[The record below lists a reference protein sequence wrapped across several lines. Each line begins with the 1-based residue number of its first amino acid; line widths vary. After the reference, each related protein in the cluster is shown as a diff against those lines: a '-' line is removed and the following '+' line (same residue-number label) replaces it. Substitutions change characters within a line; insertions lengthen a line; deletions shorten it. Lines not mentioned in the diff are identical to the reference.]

1 MSGRFLAQL
10 LLLFL
15 LVYADTVYSKVH
27 YITPSLDGP
36 CAQNSSCLTL
46 SQFAANSSYIETDT
60 SLLFLPG
67 NHTLDRELLL
77 AQVNKFSMTK
87 DGVGNE
93 TIFVECSARSG
104 RFHIRETTSVS
115 IHGLHF
121 IGCGS
126 NNVSQVNWLT
136 ITSSTFQGVQ
146 EGNTV
151 LVLDE
156 VSVATIDR
164 CSFLSNSLHYPI
176 IGSNSFSGD
185 GILAYV
191 YQRSTPSGMLYVAFS
206 NVSIISSKFM
216 HNRADIG
223 GALVAHN
230 STLYLARSTYS
241 NNTANFGGVMVTSGS
256 TIDMDN
262 NAFINNVAQSAGVM
276 VTYDDTITIS
286 STTFNNNSADRY
298 AGVMITLSDSSF
310 TISNS
315 TFSNN
320 TAGGGG
326 VMSTSD
332 DSSFTISNSTF
343 SSNRAELGGVMITS
357 DDSSFTIS
365 NSTFSSNRAE
375 LGGVMIT
382 SDDSSFTISNSTFSS
397 NRAELGGVMITSDDS
412 SFTISSST
420 FSNNTAGYEG
430 GVMYTF
436 GNSSFTISNS
446 TFSNNTAGYDGGV
459 MHTFRDSSFTNSN
472 STFSNNTAGG
482 GGVMSTSDDSSF
494 TISNSTFSSNR
505 AELGGVMITS
515 DDSSFTISNSTFSSN
530 RAELGG
536 VMITSDD
543 SSFTISNST
552 FSSNRAEFA
561 GVMITS
567 DDSSFTISNS
577 TFSSNRAELGG
588 VMITSD
594 DSSFTISS
602 STFSNNTA
610 GYEGGVMYTFG
621 NSSFTISNSTFSN
634 NTAGYDGG
642 VMHTSRDSSFTNSN
656 STFSNNTAGGGG
668 VMSISD
674 DSSFTISNS
683 TFSSNRADG
692 GGVMITSDDSSF
704 TISNSTFSSNRAELG
719 GVMITSDDSS
729 FTISSSTFSN
739 NTAGYDGGVMYT
751 SRDSSFTNSTF
762 SNNTAGYDGGVM
774 HTSRDSS
781 FTISNSTFTNN
792 TARHGGGVMRTDNSS
807 FTISNSTFSSN
818 RADGGGVMI
827 TRGDSSFTISNST
840 FSNNTA
846 GSGGGVMILHG
857 DSFTISTST
866 FSNNRAEV
874 NGGVMETIGGVMVI
888 YGLRGDSSFTIS
900 NSTFSN
906 NRADHGG
913 VMVIIGG
920 FSFTISNSTFSNNTA
935 EKFGGVIFTKGD
947 SSFTIST
954 SVFVNNK
961 ATVIGGVFWCTGGTL
976 NVDNSNFSLNAV
988 SSQGGGVIFILQCST
1003 HITNS
1008 RFDDNNGSLYTFN
1021 SNLTFSGHLTFENS
1035 MEPVIAGNGVT
1046 SQEGGAITSF
1056 QSTVIFTRESVVH
1069 VSNNQASDGGALLA
1083 TESTITVYG
1092 ETTIANNMAN
1102 SSGGGIS
1109 LKQSRLEIKG
1119 MCQFVNNVAVTGG
1132 GIYASSSTIT
1142 VFQPGTV
1149 QVTNNNADL
1158 GGGLYLEVNP
1168 KLYTLKNTIVR
1179 QVSYLMTFTGNHAN
1193 YGGALYVSDD
1203 TNSGACLPD
1212 IECFIQTL
1220 ALYPAQEDNSLPNTI
1235 NILFS
1240 ENTASEQGL
1249 NLFGGLLD
1257 RCIPSPFA
1265 EVYQKQRIHYS
1276 GATYLGNISNID
1288 IDNDSISSQ
1297 PVRVCFCNSEHEPD
1311 CSYQPPVIRVQKGKA
1326 FNVSLVAVDQA
1337 DHTVDANITV
1347 SLSSSDGGF
1356 DEGQQIQSVVRNC
1369 TNLTFN
1375 VFSPRE
1381 DEKLN
1386 LSPDGPCGS
1395 ATLSTSH
1402 VTIEFIECTCP
1413 VGFEPLSNSQ
1423 SSTKC
1428 ECVCD
1433 SALSPYII
1441 ECNITTSSVL
1451 RKDTNSW
1458 ITYIND
1464 TDPPEYVI
1472 YQNCPFDYCQPQTQS
1487 VTINF
1492 NLPNGADSQCAY
1504 DRTGVLCG
1512 ACKEDLSLSLASS
1525 RCVPCHTHWPA
1536 VILLAAAIAG
1546 ILLVTALLALNM
1558 TVSVGLINGFIF
1570 YANIVSAGS
1579 TIFFPSS
1586 EPSFPSVFVAWL
1598 NLDIGIDVCFIDG
1611 LDVYAKTWLQLAF
1624 PLYIISLVVIVIV
1637 VSEYSPRFAGL
1648 IGKKDPISTLA
1659 TLILLS
1665 YAKLL
1670 SITITALS
1678 SAVLDYPDGHQET
1691 VWLPDGNVPYFKGK
1705 HIPLALVAMLIIII
1719 GLPYTILLFL
1729 WQWIVRASRWM
1740 IFKWTRSTKLNAFI
1754 ASHHVP
1760 HNSKYR
1766 YWTGLLLL
1774 VRVVLY
1780 ITASVTVSAKPQTF
1794 PLITNTLIGVLI
1806 VFKCIRSVRVY
1817 KKSFVDLVDTALYL
1831 NLLVF
1836 SAFSQYDF
1844 KTDITKQTAVAHIST
1859 IITFILFIGAIVY
1872 HVTLLVKKEWP
1883 TEDLNEYPLA
1893 PVNPA
1898 NAKVTH
1904 SVVEPPKRDD
1914 EDPPPA
1920 DCEDSDEQEITDDCQ
1935 ILTPPDKA

>member
-1 MSGRFLAQL
+1 MSGHFLAQL

-15 LVYADTVYSKVH
+15 LVYTDTVFSKVH

-36 CAQNSSCLTL
+36 CPQNSSCLTL
-46 SQFAANSSYIETDT
+46 SQFAANSNYIEMDT

-77 AQVNKFSMTK
+77 AQLNNFSMTK
-87 DGVGNE
+87 DGVGSE
-93 TIFVECSARSG
+93 TIFVECSTRSG
-104 RFHIRETTSVS
+104 RFHISETTSVS

-146 EGNTV
+146 AGNTV

-164 CSFLSNSLHYPI
+164 CSFLSNSLHLKINISTTYTL
-176 IGSNSFSGD
+176 NEFLD
-185 GILAYV
+185 YV
-191 YQRSTPSGMLYVAFS
+191 YFQRSTPSGMLYVAFS

-230 STLYLARSTYS
+230 STLHLARSTYS
-241 NNTANFGGVMVTSGS
+241 NNTANFGGVVVTSGS

-262 NAFINNVAQSAGVM
+262 NAFINNVALYGAM
-276 VTYDDTITIS
+276 VTYNDTFTIS

-298 AGVMITLSDSSF
+298 GGVMIMLGDSSF
-310 TISNS
+310 IISNS
-315 TFSNN
+315 TFSY
-320 TAGGGG
+320 
-326 VMSTSD
+326 
-332 DSSFTISNSTF
+332 
-343 SSNRAELGGVMITS
+343 NRA
-357 DDSSFTIS
+357 
-365 NSTFSSNRAE
+365 A
-375 LGGVMIT
+375 
-382 SDDSSFTISNSTFSS
+382 
-397 NRAELGGVMITSDDS
+397 
-412 SFTISSST
+412 
-420 FSNNTAGYEG
+420 
-430 GVMYTF
+430 
-436 GNSSFTISNS
+436 
-446 TFSNNTAGYDGGV
+446 
-459 MHTFRDSSFTNSN
+459 
-472 STFSNNTAGG
+472 
-482 GGVMSTSDDSSF
+482 
-494 TISNSTFSSNR
+494 
-505 AELGGVMITS
+505 
-515 DDSSFTISNSTFSSN
+515 
-530 RAELGG
+530 
-536 VMITSDD
+536 
-543 SSFTISNST
+543 
-552 FSSNRAEFA
+552 
-561 GVMITS
+561 
-567 DDSSFTISNS
+567 
-577 TFSSNRAELGG
+577 
-588 VMITSD
+588 
-594 DSSFTISS
+594 
-602 STFSNNTA
+602 
-610 GYEGGVMYTFG
+610 
-621 NSSFTISNSTFSN
+621 
-634 NTAGYDGG
+634 DGG
-642 VMHTSRDSSFTNSN
+642 VMHTSGDSSF
-656 STFSNNTAGGGG
+656 
-668 VMSISD
+668 I
-674 DSSFTISNS
+674 ISNS
-683 TFSSNRADG
+683 IFSYNRA
-692 GGVMITSDDSSF
+692 
-704 TISNSTFSSNRAELG
+704 A
-719 GVMITSDDSS
+719 
-729 FTISSSTFSN
+729 
-739 NTAGYDGGVMYT
+739 DGGVMYT
-751 SRDSSFTNSTF
+751 SGDSSF
-762 SNNTAGYDGGVM
+762 
-774 HTSRDSS
+774 
-781 FTISNSTFTNN
+781 I
-792 TARHGGGVMRTDNSS
+792 
-807 FTISNSTFSSN
+807 ISNSTFSDN
-818 RADGGGVMI
+818 TAGYGGVMA
-827 TRGDSSFTISNST
+827 TSGDSSFTISNST

-846 GSGGGVMILHG
+846 GYAGGVMI
-857 DSFTISTST
+857 IS
-866 FSNNRAEV
+866 
-874 NGGVMETIGGVMVI
+874 
-888 YGLRGDSSFTIS
+888 GDSSFTIS

-906 NRADHGG
+906 NTAVYDGG
-913 VMVIIGG
+913 VIVTFGYS
-920 FSFTISNSTFSNNTA
+920 SFTISTSTFSNNTA
-935 EKFGGVIFTKGD
+935 EMWGGVMYNSFG
-947 SSFTIST
+947 SSFNIST

-961 ATVIGGVFWCTGGTL
+961 VNTSGGVFWCTDGTL
-976 NVDNSNFSLNAV
+976 KVDNSNFSLNAV
-988 SSQGGGVIFILQCST
+988 SSQGGGVIFTLQCST

-1008 RFDDNNGSLYTFN
+1008 RFDENNGSLYTFN

-1035 MEPVIAGNGVT
+1035 MEPVTAGNGVT

-1056 QSTVIFTRESVVH
+1056 QSTVIFTRESRLH
-1069 VSNNQASDGGALLA
+1069 FSNNQASDGGALLA
-1083 TESTITVYG
+1083 TESTIIING

-1119 MCQFVNNVAVTGG
+1119 MCQFVNNVAVRGG
-1132 GIYASSSTIT
+1132 GIHASSSTIA
-1142 VFQPGTV
+1142 VFQPGTL
-1149 QVTNNNADL
+1149 QVTNNSAKF
-1158 GGGLYLEVNP
+1158 GGGIYLEVNP
-1168 KLYTLKNTIVR
+1168 KLYTLKNYR
-1179 QVSYLMTFTGNHAN
+1179 FSYFMTFTGNHAN

-1203 TNSGACLPD
+1203 TNSGACSPD

-1220 ALYPAQEDNSLPNTI
+1220 ALYQTIYYIGGFNTE

-1240 ENTASEQGL
+1240 ENTASEQGP

-1265 EVYQKQRIHYS
+1265 EVYLKLPRIHYS

-1288 IDNDSISSQ
+1288 IDNNSISSQ

-1311 CSYQPPVIRVQKGKA
+1311 CSYQPPVIRVQKGKE
-1326 FNVSLVAVDQA
+1326 FNVSLVAVDQV
-1337 DHTVDANITV
+1337 DHTVDANITI

-1369 TNLTFN
+1369 NNLTFN
-1375 VFSPRE
+1375 VFSPYDFE
-1381 DEKLN
+1381 TLN
-1386 LSPDGPCGS
+1386 LYSDGPCGS

-1413 VGFEPLSNSQ
+1413 VGFEPLSKSQ
-1423 SSTKC
+1423 SPTRC

-1433 SALSPYII
+1433 SALSLYIT

-1512 ACKEDLSLSLASS
+1512 ACKEELSLSLASS
-1525 RCVPCHTHWPA
+1525 RCVPCRTHWPA
-1536 VILLAAAIAG
+1536 VFVLILLAAAIAG

-1570 YANIVSAGS
+1570 YANIVSADNAV
-1579 TIFFPSS
+1579 FFSSS

-1611 LDVYAKTWLQLAF
+1611 LDAYAKTWLQLVF
-1624 PLYIISLVVIVIV
+1624 PVYIISLVVMVII

-1670 SITITALS
+1670 STTITALS

-1705 HIPLALVAMLIIII
+1705 HIPLALVALLIIII

-1729 WQWIVRASRWM
+1729 WQWIVRAPRWM
-1740 IFKWTRSTKLNAFI
+1740 IFKWTRNTKLNAFI

-1760 HNSKYR
+1760 HNRKYR

-1780 ITASVTVSAKPQTF
+1780 ATASVTVSAKPETF
-1794 PLITNTLIGVLI
+1794 PLTTSILIGGLI

-1817 KKSFVDLVDTALYL
+1817 KKSFVDLVDTALYF

-1836 SAFSQYDF
+1836 SVFSLYDF

-1859 IITFILFIGAIVY
+1859 IITFILFIGTIIY
-1872 HVTLLVKKEWP
+1872 HVTLLVKKERP
-1883 TEDLNEYPLA
+1883 AEDLNEYPLA
-1893 PVNPA
+1893 PVKPA
-1898 NAKVTH
+1898 NAEVTH
-1904 SVVEPPKRDD
+1904 SVIEPPKRDD

-1920 DCEDSDEQEITDDCQ
+1920 DREDSDEQEITEDRR
-1935 ILTPPDKA
+1935 IVSLPYKA

>member
-1 MSGRFLAQL
+1 MSGHFLAQL

-15 LVYADTVYSKVH
+15 LVYADTVFSKVH

-36 CAQNSSCLTL
+36 CPQNSSCLTL
-46 SQFAANSSYIETDT
+46 SQFAANSSYIEMNT

-77 AQVNKFSMTK
+77 AQVNNFSMTK

-93 TIFVECSARSG
+93 TIFVECSNHSG
-104 RFHIRETTSVS
+104 RFHISETTSVS
-115 IHGLHF
+115 INGLHF

-151 LVLDE
+151 LVLNE
-156 VSVATIDR
+156 VSVATIVR
-164 CSFLSNSLHYPI
+164 CSFLSNSLHLKI
-176 IGSNSFSGD
+176 NVSTINSVNEFLD
-185 GILAYV
+185 YV
-191 YQRSTPSGMLYVAFS
+191 YFQRSTPSGMLYMAFS

-230 STLYLARSTYS
+230 SSLYLDRNTYS
-241 NNTANFGGVMVTSGS
+241 NNTANFGGVMVTFGS
-256 TIDMDN
+256 TVDMDN
-262 NAFINNVAQSAGVM
+262 NTFINNVALYGAM
-276 VTYDDTITIS
+276 VTYNDTFSIS

-298 AGVMITLSDSSF
+298 GGVMITLGDSSF
-310 TISNS
+310 IISNS
-315 TFSNN
+315 TFSY
-320 TAGGGG
+320 
-326 VMSTSD
+326 
-332 DSSFTISNSTF
+332 
-343 SSNRAELGGVMITS
+343 NRA
-357 DDSSFTIS
+357 
-365 NSTFSSNRAE
+365 A
-375 LGGVMIT
+375 
-382 SDDSSFTISNSTFSS
+382 
-397 NRAELGGVMITSDDS
+397 
-412 SFTISSST
+412 
-420 FSNNTAGYEG
+420 
-430 GVMYTF
+430 
-436 GNSSFTISNS
+436 
-446 TFSNNTAGYDGGV
+446 DGGV
-459 MHTFRDSSFTNSN
+459 MHTFEET
-472 STFSNNTAGG
+472 
-482 GGVMSTSDDSSF
+482 
-494 TISNSTFSSNR
+494 
-505 AELGGVMITS
+505 
-515 DDSSFTISNSTFSSN
+515 
-530 RAELGG
+530 
-536 VMITSDD
+536 
-543 SSFTISNST
+543 
-552 FSSNRAEFA
+552 
-561 GVMITS
+561 
-567 DDSSFTISNS
+567 
-577 TFSSNRAELGG
+577 
-588 VMITSD
+588 
-594 DSSFTISS
+594 
-602 STFSNNTA
+602 
-610 GYEGGVMYTFG
+610 
-621 NSSFTISNSTFSN
+621 
-634 NTAGYDGG
+634 
-642 VMHTSRDSSFTNSN
+642 
-656 STFSNNTAGGGG
+656 
-668 VMSISD
+668 
-674 DSSFTISNS
+674 
-683 TFSSNRADG
+683 
-692 GGVMITSDDSSF
+692 
-704 TISNSTFSSNRAELG
+704 
-719 GVMITSDDSS
+719 
-729 FTISSSTFSN
+729 
-739 NTAGYDGGVMYT
+739 
-751 SRDSSFTNSTF
+751 
-762 SNNTAGYDGGVM
+762 
-774 HTSRDSS
+774 
-781 FTISNSTFTNN
+781 
-792 TARHGGGVMRTDNSS
+792 
-807 FTISNSTFSSN
+807 
-818 RADGGGVMI
+818 
-827 TRGDSSFTISNST
+827 
-840 FSNNTA
+840 
-846 GSGGGVMILHG
+846 
-857 DSFTISTST
+857 SFTISTST
-866 FSNNRAEV
+866 FTNNRA
-874 NGGVMETIGGVMVI
+874 T
-888 YGLRGDSSFTIS
+888 
-900 NSTFSN
+900 
-906 NRADHGG
+906 
-913 VMVIIGG
+913 
-920 FSFTISNSTFSNNTA
+920 
-935 EKFGGVIFTKGD
+935 
-947 SSFTIST
+947 T
-954 SVFVNNK
+954 S
-961 ATVIGGVFWCTGGTL
+961 GGVFRCSGGTL
-976 NVDNSNFSLNAV
+976 YIDNSNFSLNAV
-988 SSQGGGVIFILQCST
+988 SNQGGGLIFTLQCST

-1008 RFDDNNGSLYTFN
+1008 TFNENSGSLYTFN
-1021 SNLTFSGHLTFENS
+1021 SNLNFSGHLTFENS

-1056 QSTVIFTRESVVH
+1056 QSTVIFTRESIVH
-1069 VSNNQASDGGALLA
+1069 FSNNRASDGGALLA
-1083 TESTITVYG
+1083 TESTITIYG

-1119 MCQFVNNVAVTGG
+1119 KCQFVNNVAVRGG
-1132 GIYASSSTIT
+1132 GIHASSSTIA
-1142 VFQPGTV
+1142 VFQPGTLK
-1149 QVTNNNADL
+1149 VTNNSAKF
-1158 GGGLYLEVNP
+1158 GGGIYLEVNP
-1168 KLYTLKNTIVR
+1168 NLYILKNTYDYRVN
-1179 QVSYLMTFTGNHAN
+1179 YLMNFTGNHAN

-1203 TNSGACLPD
+1203 TNSGACSPD

-1220 ALYPAQEDNSLPNTI
+1220 ALHQATSDEYFRHNTE

-1240 ENTASEQGL
+1240 ENTASEQGT

-1265 EVYQKQRIHYS
+1265 EVYLNPRIHYS
-1276 GATYLGNISNID
+1276 GATYLGNISNIV
-1288 IDNDSISSQ
+1288 IDNDSISSR

-1311 CSYQPPVIRVQKGKA
+1311 CSYQHPVIRVQKGKA
-1326 FNVSLVAVDQA
+1326 FNVSLVAVDQVN
-1337 DHTVDANITV
+1337 HTVDANITV

-1369 TNLTFN
+1369 NNLTFN
-1375 VFSPRE
+1375 VFSPHDFE
-1381 DEKLN
+1381 TLN
-1386 LSPDGPCGS
+1386 LYSDGPCGS

-1428 ECVCD
+1428 ECDCD
-1433 SALSPYII
+1433 SALSLYIT

-1536 VILLAAAIAG
+1536 VFVVILLAAAIAG

-1579 TIFFPSS
+1579 AVFFPSS

-1611 LDVYAKTWLQLAF
+1611 LDAYAKIWLQLVF
-1624 PLYIISLVVIVIV
+1624 PLYIISLVVIAIV

-1729 WQWIVRASRWM
+1729 WQWIVRAPRWM

-1766 YWTGLLLL
+1766 YWTGFLLL

-1794 PLITNTLIGVLI
+1794 PLITNTLIGGLI
-1806 VFKCIRSVRVY
+1806 VFKCIRGVRVY
-1817 KKSFVDLVDTALYL
+1817 KKSLVDLVDTALYF
-1831 NLLVF
+1831 NLLVY

-1844 KTDITKQTAVAHIST
+1844 KVDITKQTAVAHIST
-1859 IITFILFIGAIVY
+1859 IITFILFIRAIFY
-1872 HVTLLVKKEWP
+1872 NVTLLVKKERP
-1883 TEDLNEYPLA
+1883 ADDLNEYPLA
-1893 PVNPA
+1893 PVKPA
-1898 NAKVTH
+1898 KAEVTH

-1914 EDPPPA
+1914 QDPPPA
-1920 DCEDSDEQEITDDCQ
+1920 DFEDSDEQEVTEDRQ
-1935 ILTPPDKA
+1935 FLTPPYKLSS

>member
-15 LVYADTVYSKVH
+15 LVYADTLYSKVH

-36 CAQNSSCLTL
+36 CPQNSSCLTL

-60 SLLFLPG
+60 SLLFMPG

-77 AQVNKFSMTK
+77 AQVNNFSMTM
-87 DGVGNE
+87 DGVGSE
-93 TIFVECSARSG
+93 TIFVECSNHSG

-115 IHGLHF
+115 INGLHF
-121 IGCGS
+121 ISCGS

-151 LVLDE
+151 LVLNE
-156 VSVATIDR
+156 VSTATIVS

-176 IGSNSFSGD
+176 IESSYFPD
-185 GILAYV
+185 EILAYV
-191 YQRSTPSGMLYVAFS
+191 CQRSTPNVMLYVAFS
-206 NVSIISSKFM
+206 KVSIISSKFM

-223 GALVAHN
+223 GALVAHS
-230 STLYLARSTYS
+230 STLHLARSTYS

-262 NAFINNVAQSAGVM
+262 NAFINNVALYGAM
-276 VTYDDTITIS
+276 VTYNDTFTII
-286 STTFNNNSADRY
+286 STTFNNNSANISG
-298 AGVMITLSDSSF
+298 GVMIMLGDSSFTISNSTFSNNTAGYDGGVMSTFRDSSF

-326 VMSTSD
+326 VMATSG

-343 SSNRAELGGVMITS
+343 SSNRADGGGVMITS
-357 DDSSFTIS
+357 GDSSFTIS
-365 NSTFSSNRAE
+365 NSTF
-375 LGGVMIT
+375 T
-382 SDDSSFTISNSTFSS
+382 
-397 NRAELGGVMITSDDS
+397 
-412 SFTISSST
+412 
-420 FSNNTAGYEG
+420 NNTAGSG
-430 GVMYTF
+430 GVMRTF
-436 GNSSFTISNS
+436 DDTFT
-446 TFSNNTAGYDGGV
+446 NNTAR
-459 MHTFRDSSFTNSN
+459 H
-472 STFSNNTAGG
+472 G
-482 GGVMSTSDDSSF
+482 GGVMR
-494 TISNSTFSSNR
+494 TF
-505 AELGGVMITS
+505 
-515 DDSSFTISNSTFSSN
+515 
-530 RAELGG
+530 
-536 VMITSDD
+536 
-543 SSFTISNST
+543 
-552 FSSNRAEFA
+552 
-561 GVMITS
+561 
-567 DDSSFTISNS
+567 
-577 TFSSNRAELGG
+577 
-588 VMITSD
+588 
-594 DSSFTISS
+594 
-602 STFSNNTA
+602 
-610 GYEGGVMYTFG
+610 
-621 NSSFTISNSTFSN
+621 
-634 NTAGYDGG
+634 
-642 VMHTSRDSSFTNSN
+642 
-656 STFSNNTAGGGG
+656 
-668 VMSISD
+668 D

-704 TISNSTFSSNRAELG
+704 TISNSTFSSNRAGVG
-719 GVMITSDDSS
+719 GVM
-729 FTISSSTFSN
+729 
-739 NTAGYDGGVMYT
+739 A
-751 SRDSSFTNSTF
+751 TN
-762 SNNTAGYDGGVM
+762 D
-774 HTSRDSS
+774 DSS

-792 TARHGGGVMRTDNSS
+792 TAGY
-807 FTISNSTFSSN
+807 
-818 RADGGGVMI
+818 GGGVMI
-827 TRGDSSFTISNST
+827 TFGDYSFTISNST

-846 GSGGGVMILHG
+846 GSGGVMIISG
-857 DSFTISTST
+857 ASSFTISNST
-866 FSNNRAEV
+866 FTNNRADS
-874 NGGVMETIGGVMVI
+874 GGVMIT
-888 YGLRGDSSFTIS
+888 YSDSSLTIS

-906 NRADHGG
+906 NRAERYGGG
-913 VMVIIGG
+913 VLAASGVMA
-920 FSFTISNSTFSNNTA
+920 TFLFN
-935 EKFGGVIFTKGD
+935 
-947 SSFTIST
+947 IST

-961 ATVIGGVFWCTGGTL
+961 ANTYGGVFWCTDGTL

-1008 RFDDNNGSLYTFN
+1008 TFDDNNGSLYTFN
-1021 SNLTFSGHLTFENS
+1021 SNLTLSGHLTFENS
-1035 MEPVIAGNGVT
+1035 MEPVIAGNGVS

-1056 QSTVIFTRESVVH
+1056 QSTVIFTRESIVH
-1069 VSNNQASDGGALLA
+1069 FSNNQASDGGALLA

-1102 SSGGGIS
+1102 SNGGGIS

-1119 MCQFVNNVAVTGG
+1119 MCQFVNNVAVRGG

-1142 VFQPGTV
+1142 VFQLGTL

-1168 KLYTLKNTIVR
+1168 KLYTLKNTIEQR
-1179 QVSYLMTFTGNHAN
+1179 VSYLMTFTGNHAN

-1220 ALYPAQEDNSLPNTI
+1220 ALYQEENSFPNTI

-1288 IDNDSISSQ
+1288 IDNDSINSQ

-1326 FNVSLVAVDQA
+1326 FNVSLVAVDQVN
-1337 DHTVDANITV
+1337 HTVDANITV

-1369 TNLTFN
+1369 TILTFN

-1381 DEKLN
+1381 EEKLN

-1492 NLPNGADSQCAY
+1492 NLPHGADSQCAY
-1504 DRTGVLCG
+1504 NRTGVLCG

-1579 TIFFPSS
+1579 AIFFPSS

-1611 LDVYAKTWLQLAF
+1611 LDAYAKTWLQLAF

-1729 WQWIVRASRWM
+1729 WQWIVRASRRM
-1740 IFKWTRSTKLNAFI
+1740 IFKWTRNTKLNAFI

-1794 PLITNTLIGVLI
+1794 PLITSILIGVLI
-1806 VFKCIRSVRVY
+1806 VFKCIRGVRVY

-1844 KTDITKQTAVAHIST
+1844 KTDIAKQTAVAHIST

-1898 NAKVTH
+1898 NAEVTH

-1920 DCEDSDEQEITDDCQ
+1920 DFEDSDEQVITDDCQ
-1935 ILTPPDKA
+1935 ILTSPDKA

>member
-1 MSGRFLAQL
+1 MSGHFLAQFS
-10 LLLFL
+10 LLFL
-15 LVYADTVYSKVH
+15 LVYADTVFSKVH

-36 CAQNSSCLTL
+36 CPQNSSCLTL

-77 AQVNKFSMTK
+77 AQLNNFSMTK

-93 TIFVECSARSG
+93 TIFVKCSTHSR

-126 NNVSQVNWLT
+126 NNVFQVNWLT

-151 LVLDE
+151 LVVNE

-176 IGSNSFSGD
+176 FGPFVKLILYGD
-185 GILAYV
+185 EILDYV
-191 YQRSTPSGMLYVAFS
+191 YFQRSTPSGMLYMAFS

-223 GALVAHN
+223 GALVAHY
-230 STLYLARSTYS
+230 SSLYLDRSTYS

-262 NAFINNVAQSAGVM
+262 NTFINNVAQIGGAM
-276 VTYDDTITIS
+276 VTYNDTFSIS
-286 STTFNNNSADRY
+286 GTTFNNNSAEFG
-298 AGVMITLSDSSF
+298 GVMETFGDSSF
-310 TISNS
+310 NISTS

-320 TAGGGG
+320 TAGLGG
-326 VMSTSD
+326 VMETYG
-332 DSSFTISNSTF
+332 DSSFTISTSTFTNNTADVGGVMSTFDNSSFTISSSTF
-343 SSNRAELGGVMITS
+343 SNNTADVGGVMETYG
-357 DDSSFTIS
+357 DSSFTIS
-365 NSTFSSNRAE
+365 TSTFTNNTADVGGVMSTFDNSSFTISSSTFSNNTADV
-375 LGGVMIT
+375 GGVMSTFDNSSFTISSST
-382 SDDSSFTISNSTFSS
+382 FSNNTADVGGVMSTFDNSSFTISDSTFSNNTAVSGGVMATYGDSSFIISDSTFSNNTAGFGGVMETYGDSSFTISTSTFTNNRAEYRGGVMYTYGDSSLTISSSTFSNNTADVGGVMS
-397 NRAELGGVMITSDDS
+397 TFDNSSFTISDSTFSNNTAVSGGVMATYGDSSFTISTSTFSNNTAGFGGVMETYGDSSFTISTSTFTNNRAEYRGGVMYTYGDS

-420 FSNNTAGYEG
+420 FSNNTAERYG
-430 GVMYTF
+430 GVMSTF
-436 GNSSFTISNS
+436 DNSSFTISDS
-446 TFSNNTAGYDGGV
+446 TFSNNTAMSGGV
-459 MHTFRDSSFTNSN
+459 METYGDSSFTISTGTFSNNTAEYGGGGVMYTFDNSSFTISD
-472 STFSNNTAGG
+472 STFSNNTAVS
-482 GGVMSTSDDSSF
+482 GGVMETYGDSSF
-494 TISNSTFSSNR
+494 TISTGTFSNNTAVS
-505 AELGGVMITS
+505 GGVMATF
-515 DDSSFTISNSTFSSN
+515 DNSSFTIS
-530 RAELGG
+530 
-536 VMITSDD
+536 D
-543 SSFTISNST
+543 
-552 FSSNRAEFA
+552 
-561 GVMITS
+561 
-567 DDSSFTISNS
+567 
-577 TFSSNRAELGG
+577 
-588 VMITSD
+588 
-594 DSSFTISS
+594 

-610 GYEGGVMYTFG
+610 VYGGVMATY
-621 NSSFTISNSTFSN
+621 
-634 NTAGYDGG
+634 
-642 VMHTSRDSSFTNSN
+642 
-656 STFSNNTAGGGG
+656 
-668 VMSISD
+668 
-674 DSSFTISNS
+674 
-683 TFSSNRADG
+683 
-692 GGVMITSDDSSF
+692 
-704 TISNSTFSSNRAELG
+704 
-719 GVMITSDDSS
+719 
-729 FTISSSTFSN
+729 
-739 NTAGYDGGVMYT
+739 
-751 SRDSSFTNSTF
+751 
-762 SNNTAGYDGGVM
+762 
-774 HTSRDSS
+774 
-781 FTISNSTFTNN
+781 
-792 TARHGGGVMRTDNSS
+792 
-807 FTISNSTFSSN
+807 
-818 RADGGGVMI
+818 
-827 TRGDSSFTISNST
+827 GDS
-840 FSNNTA
+840 
-846 GSGGGVMILHG
+846 
-857 DSFTISTST
+857 SFTISTST
-866 FSNNRAEV
+866 FTNNRADD
-874 NGGVMETIGGVMVI
+874 GGVI
-888 YGLRGDSSFTIS
+888 YTVGDSSFTIS
-900 NSTFSN
+900 TSTFTN
-906 NRADHGG
+906 NTAVYGG
-913 VMVIIGG
+913 VMV
-920 FSFTISNSTFSNNTA
+920 TF
-935 EKFGGVIFTKGD
+935 FR

-961 ATVIGGVFWCTGGTL
+961 ATIYGGVFWCSGGTL
-976 NVDNSNFSLNAV
+976 NVNNSNFSLNAV
-988 SSQGGGVIFILQCST
+988 SSQGGGLIFILQCST
-1003 HITNS
+1003 RITNGT
-1008 RFDDNNGSLYTFN
+1008 FDENNGSLYTFN

-1035 MEPVIAGNGVT
+1035 MEPVIAGNEVT

-1069 VSNNQASDGGALLA
+1069 FSNNRASDGGALLA
-1083 TESTITVYG
+1083 TESTITIYG

-1109 LKQSRLEIKG
+1109 LKQSRLEING
-1119 MCQFVNNVAVTGG
+1119 VCQFVNNVAVRGG
-1132 GIYASSSTIT
+1132 GIHASSSIIA
-1142 VFQPGTV
+1142 VFYASYYQSGTLL
-1149 QVTNNNADL
+1149 VTNNSAEL

-1168 KLYTLKNTIVR
+1168 KLYILKNTR
-1179 QVSYLMTFTGNHAN
+1179 TSRVSVLMNFTSNHAN

-1203 TNSGACLPD
+1203 TNSGACSPN

-1220 ALYPAQEDNSLPNTI
+1220 PLHQLYTRNTV

-1240 ENTASEQGL
+1240 ENTASEQGP

-1265 EVYQKQRIHYS
+1265 EVYLKQRIRVYQKQPRIHYS

-1288 IDNDSISSQ
+1288 IDNDSISSR

-1326 FNVSLVAVDQA
+1326 FNVSLVAVDQVN
-1337 DHTVDANITV
+1337 HTVDANITV

-1356 DEGQQIQSVVRNC
+1356 DEGQQIQSVVRSCN
-1369 TNLTFN
+1369 NLTFN

-1402 VTIEFIECTCP
+1402 VTIEFINCTCP

-1433 SALSPYII
+1433 SALSPYIT

-1504 DRTGVLCG
+1504 DHTGVLCG

-1525 RCVPCHTHWPA
+1525 RCVPCRTHWPA
-1536 VILLAAAIAG
+1536 VFVVILLAAAIAG

-1570 YANIVSAGS
+1570 YANIVSAGNAV
-1579 TIFFPSS
+1579 FFPSS

-1611 LDVYAKTWLQLAF
+1611 LDAYAKVWLQLLF
-1624 PLYIISLVVIVIV
+1624 PVYIISLVVMVII

-1678 SAVLDYPDGHQET
+1678 SAVLHYPDGHQET

-1729 WQWIVRASRWM
+1729 WQWIVRAPRWKV
-1740 IFKWTRSTKLNAFI
+1740 FKWTRNTKLNAFI

-1794 PLITNTLIGVLI
+1794 PLITNTLIGGLF

-1817 KKSFVDLVDTALYL
+1817 KKSLVDLVDTVLYF
-1831 NLLVF
+1831 NLLVLSVF
-1836 SAFSQYDF
+1836 SLYDF
-1844 KTDITKQTAVAHIST
+1844 KTDIKKQTAVAHIST
-1859 IITFILFIGAIVY
+1859 IITFILFIGTIFY
-1872 HVTLLVKKEWP
+1872 HVILLVKKERSAD
-1883 TEDLNEYPLA
+1883 DLNEYPLA
-1893 PVNPA
+1893 PVKPA
-1898 NAKVTH
+1898 NAEVTH
-1904 SVVEPPKRDD
+1904 SVIEPPKRDD
-1914 EDPPPA
+1914 QDPPPA
-1920 DCEDSDEQEITDDCQ
+1920 DFEDSDEQEITDDRQ
-1935 ILTPPDKA
+1935 IVTPPYKA

>member
-1 MSGRFLAQL
+1 MSGHFLAQL

-15 LVYADTVYSKVH
+15 LVYADTVFSKVH

-36 CAQNSSCLTL
+36 CPQNSSCLTL

-77 AQVNKFSMTK
+77 AQVNNFSMTK

-93 TIFVECSARSG
+93 TIFVECSTRSG
-104 RFHIRETTSVS
+104 RFHISKTTSVS
-115 IHGLHF
+115 INGLHF

-151 LVLDE
+151 LVLNE
-156 VSVATIDR
+156 VSVATIVS
-164 CSFLSNSLHYPI
+164 CSFLSNSLHLKI
-176 IGSNSFSGD
+176 NVSTINSVNEFLD
-185 GILAYV
+185 YV
-191 YQRSTPSGMLYVAFS
+191 YFQRSTSRGMLYVAFS

-230 STLYLARSTYS
+230 SSLYLARSTYS
-241 NNTANFGGVMVTSGS
+241 NNTANFGGVMVTFGS
-256 TIDMDN
+256 TVDMDN
-262 NAFINNVAQSAGVM
+262 NTFINNVALYGAM
-276 VTYDDTITIS
+276 VTYNDTFSIS
-286 STTFNNNSADRY
+286 STTFYNNSADRY
-298 AGVMITLSDSSF
+298 GGVMITLGDSSF
-310 TISNS
+310 IISNS
-315 TFSNN
+315 TFSY
-320 TAGGGG
+320 
-326 VMSTSD
+326 
-332 DSSFTISNSTF
+332 
-343 SSNRAELGGVMITS
+343 NRA
-357 DDSSFTIS
+357 
-365 NSTFSSNRAE
+365 A
-375 LGGVMIT
+375 
-382 SDDSSFTISNSTFSS
+382 
-397 NRAELGGVMITSDDS
+397 
-412 SFTISSST
+412 
-420 FSNNTAGYEG
+420 
-430 GVMYTF
+430 
-436 GNSSFTISNS
+436 
-446 TFSNNTAGYDGGV
+446 DGGV
-459 MHTFRDSSFTNSN
+459 MHTFEET
-472 STFSNNTAGG
+472 
-482 GGVMSTSDDSSF
+482 
-494 TISNSTFSSNR
+494 
-505 AELGGVMITS
+505 
-515 DDSSFTISNSTFSSN
+515 
-530 RAELGG
+530 
-536 VMITSDD
+536 
-543 SSFTISNST
+543 
-552 FSSNRAEFA
+552 
-561 GVMITS
+561 
-567 DDSSFTISNS
+567 
-577 TFSSNRAELGG
+577 
-588 VMITSD
+588 
-594 DSSFTISS
+594 
-602 STFSNNTA
+602 
-610 GYEGGVMYTFG
+610 
-621 NSSFTISNSTFSN
+621 
-634 NTAGYDGG
+634 
-642 VMHTSRDSSFTNSN
+642 
-656 STFSNNTAGGGG
+656 
-668 VMSISD
+668 
-674 DSSFTISNS
+674 
-683 TFSSNRADG
+683 
-692 GGVMITSDDSSF
+692 
-704 TISNSTFSSNRAELG
+704 
-719 GVMITSDDSS
+719 
-729 FTISSSTFSN
+729 
-739 NTAGYDGGVMYT
+739 
-751 SRDSSFTNSTF
+751 
-762 SNNTAGYDGGVM
+762 
-774 HTSRDSS
+774 
-781 FTISNSTFTNN
+781 
-792 TARHGGGVMRTDNSS
+792 
-807 FTISNSTFSSN
+807 
-818 RADGGGVMI
+818 
-827 TRGDSSFTISNST
+827 
-840 FSNNTA
+840 
-846 GSGGGVMILHG
+846 
-857 DSFTISTST
+857 SFTISTST
-866 FSNNRAEV
+866 FTNNRA
-874 NGGVMETIGGVMVI
+874 T
-888 YGLRGDSSFTIS
+888 
-900 NSTFSN
+900 
-906 NRADHGG
+906 
-913 VMVIIGG
+913 
-920 FSFTISNSTFSNNTA
+920 
-935 EKFGGVIFTKGD
+935 
-947 SSFTIST
+947 T
-954 SVFVNNK
+954 S
-961 ATVIGGVFWCTGGTL
+961 GGVFRCSGGTL
-976 NVDNSNFSLNAV
+976 NIDNSNFSLNAV
-988 SSQGGGVIFILQCST
+988 SNQGGGLIFTLQCST

-1008 RFDDNNGSLYTFN
+1008 TFDENSGSLYTFN
-1021 SNLTFSGHLTFENS
+1021 SNLNFSGHLTFENS

-1069 VSNNQASDGGALLA
+1069 FSNNRASDGGALLA
-1083 TESTITVYG
+1083 TESTITIYG

-1119 MCQFVNNVAVTGG
+1119 MCQFVNNVAVRGG
-1132 GIYASSSTIT
+1132 GIHASSSTIA
-1142 VFQPGTV
+1142 VFQPGTL
-1149 QVTNNNADL
+1149 QVINNSAKF
-1158 GGGLYLEVNP
+1158 GGGIYLEVNP
-1168 KLYTLKNTIVR
+1168 NLYILKNTYDYRVN
-1179 QVSYLMTFTGNHAN
+1179 YLMNFTGNHAN

-1203 TNSGACLPD
+1203 TNSGACSPD

-1220 ALYPAQEDNSLPNTI
+1220 ALHQATSDEYFRHNTE

-1240 ENTASEQGL
+1240 ENTASEQGT

-1265 EVYQKQRIHYS
+1265 EVYLNPRIHYS

-1288 IDNDSISSQ
+1288 IDNDSISSR

-1311 CSYQPPVIRVQKGKA
+1311 CSYQHPVIRVQKGKA
-1326 FNVSLVAVDQA
+1326 FNVSLVAVDQVN
-1337 DHTVDANITV
+1337 HTVDANITV

-1369 TNLTFN
+1369 NNLTFN
-1375 VFSPRE
+1375 VFSPHDFE
-1381 DEKLN
+1381 TLN
-1386 LSPDGPCGS
+1386 LYSDGPCGS

-1536 VILLAAAIAG
+1536 VFVVILLAAAIAG

-1579 TIFFPSS
+1579 AVFFPSS

-1611 LDVYAKTWLQLAF
+1611 LDAYAKIWLQLVF
-1624 PLYIISLVVIVIV
+1624 PLYIISLVVIAIV

-1729 WQWIVRASRWM
+1729 WQWIVRAPRWM

-1766 YWTGLLLL
+1766 YWTGFLLL

-1794 PLITNTLIGVLI
+1794 PLITNTLIGGLI
-1806 VFKCIRSVRVY
+1806 VFKCIRGVRVY
-1817 KKSFVDLVDTALYL
+1817 KKSLVDLVDTALFF
-1831 NLLVF
+1831 NLLVY

-1844 KTDITKQTAVAHIST
+1844 KVDITKQTAVAHIST
-1859 IITFILFIGAIVY
+1859 IITFILFIRAIFY
-1872 HVTLLVKKEWP
+1872 NVTLLVKKERP
-1883 TEDLNEYPLA
+1883 ADDLNEYPLA
-1893 PVNPA
+1893 PVKPA
-1898 NAKVTH
+1898 KAEVTH
-1904 SVVEPPKRDD
+1904 SIVEPPKRDD
-1914 EDPPPA
+1914 QDPPPA
-1920 DCEDSDEQEITDDCQ
+1920 DFEDSDEQEVTEDRQ
-1935 ILTPPDKA
+1935 FLTPPYKLSS